1 MSAERVVVL
10 RHGRTGHNH
19 RHIWQGQ
26 LDVPLD
32 DVGVRQA
39 EAAAAALVRLA
50 PVAVVASDLVRAS
63 ATADIIAAAAGL
75 PVTLDPRLQE
85 LDVGRWQGLTRA
97 EIAAT
102 ADHELL
108 AAWRRGDD
116 VPIGGAERPSE
127 LGRRGAQALREHAEA
142 VAGGTLLV
150 VAHGALLR
158 SAVLHLLG
166 IAQPQWT
173 VLAALPNCGWGVLEP
188 GEPTWR
194 LLAWGLTAPEL
205 DGDAP
210 RATGVRAPRPV
221 V

>member
-10 RHGRTGHNH
+10 RHGRTGHNL

-39 EAAAAALVRLA
+39 EAAAVVLARLA

-63 ATADIIAAAAGL
+63 ATADVVASAVGL
-75 PVTLDPRLQE
+75 PVTLDPRLRE

-102 ADHELL
+102 GDSDLL
-108 AAWRRGDD
+108 AAWRRGEDIP
-116 VPIGGAERPSE
+116 VGGAERPSE
-127 LGRRGAQALREHAEA
+127 LGRRGARALREHAEA
-142 VAGGTLLV
+142 LVGGTLVV

-158 SAVLHLLG
+158 AATMCLAGLE
-166 IAQPQWT
+166 QPQWK
-173 VLAALPNCGWGVLEP
+173 VLAGLPNGGWGVLEP

-194 LLAWGLTAPEL
+194 LLAWGLTAPEP

-210 RATGVRAPRPV
+210 HATEVRAPRPGV
-221 V
+221 